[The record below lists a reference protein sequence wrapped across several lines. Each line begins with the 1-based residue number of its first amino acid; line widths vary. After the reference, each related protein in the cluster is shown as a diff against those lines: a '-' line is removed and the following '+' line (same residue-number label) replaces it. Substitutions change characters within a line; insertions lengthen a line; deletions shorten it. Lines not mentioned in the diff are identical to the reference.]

1 MNVTAAATLA
11 KPLQK
16 PRQVFEYSD
25 GSVEDELLKLFSS
38 PDSAARVEKILAAG
52 PTWEQLY
59 HLSPIRENLLDWYPF
74 KQGASL
80 LEVGAGCGAL
90 TGLFCRLGLQVT
102 AVELSKRRAE
112 IIRRRHG
119 HLRNLEVLDGNIH
132 VQSISRKFE
141 YVTSV
146 GVLEYAAR
154 FTNARDPYVAMLQQ
168 LQSNLELDGTLVLAI
183 ENRLGL
189 KYWSGAGEDHTN
201 LLFESIADYPSN
213 PKIKTFG
220 RFELEQL
227 LGSVGFNNVQFY
239 YPLPD
244 YKTPNEIF
252 SDAYLPSSLHPIRSG
267 NLPTPDLAHGRVN
280 FFDERRAVESLVAN
294 KLFPHFAN
302 SFLVFA
308 RR

>member
-1 MNVTAAATLA
+1 MNVTASAVPA
-11 KPLQK
+11 KPAKK
-16 PRQVFEYSD
+16 PGQIFEYSD
-25 GSVEDELLKLFSS
+25 GSVEEELLKLFSS
-38 PDSAARVEKILAAG
+38 PDSEEQVQRILVNN

-59 HLSPIRENLLDWYPF
+59 HLSPVRENLLDWYPF
-74 KQGASL
+74 TARASL

-90 TGLFCRLGLQVT
+90 TGLFCRLGLEVT

-112 IIRRRHG
+112 IVRRRHG
-119 HLRNLEVLDGNIH
+119 HHKNLNVFDGNIH
-132 VQSISRKFE
+132 SQSISKKFR

-154 FTNARDPYVAMLQQ
+154 FTEARDPYATMLQQ
-168 LQSNLELDGTLVLAI
+168 LRSYLEPDGTFVLAI

-201 LLFESIADYPSN
+201 VLFESIADYPSN

-220 RFELEQL
+220 RVELETL
-227 LGSVGFNNVQFY
+227 LRSVGYNNLQFY

-252 SDAYLPSSLHPIRSG
+252 SDAYLPSSQHPIRSG

-280 FFDERRAVESLVAN
+280 LFDERRAIESLVAN

-308 RR
+308 KQ